1 MHNCIPK
8 CSTLFGCLVAK
19 SHLWLFLTPC
29 TVACQVP
36 LSLEFP
42 RQEYRS
48 GLPFPSPGHLLNP
61 GIESASFALKGR
73 FFFAEPPGMPKMFY
87 TLHRNMK
94 IKTWATL
101 MWSSSFS
108 FLSLSLSLSFGM
120 KYFCDSEKPSKIRY
134 YNFRGNW
141 GSWVGRQGPRLC
153 SARSMDFSCMN
164 WFFHLGPRA

>member
-8 CSTLFGCLVAK
+8 CSTLFGCLVTK

-29 TVACQVP
+29 TVACPVP

-61 GIESASFALKGR
+61 GIECASFALKGR
-73 FFFAEPPGMPKMFY
+73 FFFTEPPGMPKMFY

-108 FLSLSLSLSFGM
+108 FLSLSFFLVWNIFVTQKNLQKFVITILGEIEVPGLVPRVPGCALWEAWISHVW
-120 KYFCDSEKPSKIRY
+120 I
-134 YNFRGNW
+134 
-141 GSWVGRQGPRLC
+141 GS
-153 SARSMDFSCMN
+153 SI
-164 WFFHLGPRA
+164 